1 MIGAGIILLNRYNE
15 VLLLLRDNKID
26 IPFPNMWDI
35 PGGKIEESETP
46 EEAIRREMME
56 EMSINNLGEIK
67 LFKILTLENITDNIF
82 WKKLNLNLEEID
94 LKEGQ
99 RIEYFNLERIRKTKL
114 AFNYNEAKY
123 ICWQKNYYKIS
134 GDETL
139 NLSFTFT
146 TAYGSKI
153 VKRFNFFGDKYS
165 FDKP

>member
-1 MIGAGIILLNRYNE
+1 MIGAGIILLNRNNE

-35 PGGKIEESETP
+35 PGGKVEEGELP
-46 EEAIRREMME
+46 QQALRREMME

-67 LFKILTLENITDNIF
+67 LFKILTSENITDNIF

-114 AFNYNEAKY
+114 AFNYNEVL
-123 ICWQKNYYKIS
+123 
-134 GDETL
+134 E
-139 NLSFTFT
+139 SFYFE
-146 TAYGSKI
+146 I
-153 VKRFNFFGDKYS
+153 VKEY
-165 FDKP
+165 